1 MTTQVVSV
9 KGVVSE
15 DYNNEYLYD
24 SYHEVKEVSNKAA
37 DMGLNDGVNP
47 MPTPLFTFE
56 VSI

>member
-15 DYNNEYLYD
+15 DYSNEYLYNLCN
-24 SYHEVKEVSNKAA
+24 EVKNASNKAG
-37 DMGLNDGVNP
+37 DIKLNDGINP

>member
-37 DMGLNDGVNP
+37 DMNLNDGVNP

>member
-15 DYNNEYLYD
+15 DYNNEYLYN